1 MSNFLGLDFFNL
13 DYLCLFKSCWL
24 LIISTVGFHW
34 YRFVELLVNCMRG
47 LFHSC
52 LSTVWPCTKS
62 QHPGARLMIMFR
74 KELFLHIFWIVK
86 TRPERR
92 YIIHAVLK
100 DNFGSWFS
108 FTLLEVMWLFYI
120 FRFSA
125 TPLSKRGRRRLGSG
139 MFLYLRWD
147 CIQYFNL
154 LPIPI
159 LQFAFPLGR
168 KRAGEAGGDL
178 PLWVITSM
186 FDFSFPQVRPVAEDE
201 MFKVVRTG
209 KRKSKYYI
217 YCFWYYEISVTWLKY
232 VICYIQLLNYMIA
245 IYFSYAY
252 HAPLSFFVF
261 SP

>member
-1 MSNFLGLDFFNL
+1 
-13 DYLCLFKSCWL
+13 
-24 LIISTVGFHW
+24 
-34 YRFVELLVNCMRG
+34 
-47 LFHSC
+47 
-52 LSTVWPCTKS
+52 
-62 QHPGARLMIMFR
+62 
-74 KELFLHIFWIVK
+74 
-86 TRPERR
+86 
-92 YIIHAVLK
+92 
-100 DNFGSWFS
+100 
-108 FTLLEVMWLFYI
+108 MWLFYI

-178 PLWVITSM
+178 PLWVIMYM

-217 YCFWYYEISVTWLKY
+217 YCFWYYEMSVTWLKH

-245 IYFSYAY
+245 IYFSWCISCTFIILCFLPLIDVSRKPIFSYFII
-252 HAPLSFFVF
+252 APLSFFVF
-261 SP
+261 SL